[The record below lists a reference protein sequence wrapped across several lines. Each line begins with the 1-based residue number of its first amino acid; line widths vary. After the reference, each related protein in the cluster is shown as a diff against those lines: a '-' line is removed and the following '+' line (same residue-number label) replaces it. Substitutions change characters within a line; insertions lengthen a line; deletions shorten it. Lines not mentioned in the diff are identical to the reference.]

1 MCGEGSRCRSPSRT
15 VLGVGAGCLIHL
27 PSQPWLAGVTLSSK
41 LEVCSSV
48 DEATAEAIR
57 RAWHEGGELSG
68 VVELRRHFPL
78 ITDDAKAWLCVRT
91 IVGWA
96 PRPVP
101 KQEQRGQD

>member
-1 MCGEGSRCRSPSRT
+1 MREGVPVQKPVQDRFLGKCGMPDPPARSTVACRGDAQLQAEGMF
-15 VLGVGAGCLIHL
+15 I
-27 PSQPWLAGVTLSSK
+27 
-41 LEVCSSV
+41 V

-78 ITDDAKAWLCVRT
+78 ITDNAKAQLCVRT

-101 KQEQRGQD
+101 KQEQR